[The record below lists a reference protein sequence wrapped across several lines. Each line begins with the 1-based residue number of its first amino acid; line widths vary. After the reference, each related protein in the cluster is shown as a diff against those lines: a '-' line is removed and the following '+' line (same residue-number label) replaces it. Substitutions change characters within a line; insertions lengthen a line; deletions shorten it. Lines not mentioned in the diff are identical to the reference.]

1 MHKISEPITETTRPA
16 WEQLPAAIQAEWKKS
31 LSEFY
36 PEGAISK
43 ADLEGVAKYDYEMAE
58 TLHPALVTVAD

>member
-1 MHKISEPITETTRPA
+1 MTAFIAETTRPA
-16 WEQLPAAIQAEWKKS
+16 WEQLPAAIQAEWEKS

-43 ADLEGVAKYDYEMAE
+43 ADLEAVAKYDYEMAE
-58 TLHPALVTVAD
+58 TLHPELVKVAD

>member
-1 MHKISEPITETTRPA
+1 MNTLITETTRPA
-16 WEQLPAAIQAEWKKS
+16 WKHLPAAIQAEWEKS
-31 LSEFY
+31 QLEFY

-58 TLHPALVTVAD
+58 TLHPELVAVAG

>member
-1 MHKISEPITETTRPA
+1 MSTFITETTRPA
-16 WEQLPAAIQAEWKKS
+16 WEQLPAAIQAEWEKS

-58 TLHPALVTVAD
+58 TLHPELVTGTD

>member
-1 MHKISEPITETTRPA
+1 MTKIITETTRPA
-16 WEQLPAAIQAEWKKS
+16 WEQLPAAIQGEWEKS

-36 PEGAISK
+36 PEGAFST

-58 TLHPALVTVAD
+58 TLHPEPVKVAG